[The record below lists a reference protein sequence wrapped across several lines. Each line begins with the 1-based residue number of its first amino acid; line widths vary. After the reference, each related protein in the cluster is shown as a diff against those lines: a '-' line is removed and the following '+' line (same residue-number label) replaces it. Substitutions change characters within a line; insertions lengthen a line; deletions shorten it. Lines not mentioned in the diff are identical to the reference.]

1 MIHCIRTNSAD
12 EEFIKLVRGLD
23 EELKIRDGD
32 DHSFYAQ
39 FNKTDMIKYVILA
52 YENESPVGC
61 GAIKEYTSDTMEV
74 KRMFVLPEK
83 RKKGIATLILKQL
96 ELWASDLKYGKC
108 ILETGKKQPEAIEL
122 YKRNHYTVIPNYGQ
136 YENVEDS
143 ICFEKI
149 LEYNRTSRDTIY
161 YKLLDEH
168 DIENYALLRTECLG
182 QFPDN
187 FGTLLHEE
195 IERDYP
201 FTATL
206 QNSDDSNFMWG
217 AFSEQNELIGICG
230 FRAEQRK
237 KTNHRGDLVQL
248 YVTPAYKGMGIG
260 KQLVYQTIRKAFE
273 NQHIEQIILGVLE
286 HNSNAIRIYKE
297 LGFREYGKLEN
308 YFKTEQ
314 NSFTQCFMYLNKGR

>member
-1 MIHCIRTNSAD
+1 MIHCIRTNSTD
-12 EEFIKLVRGLD
+12 EEFVKLVRGLD
-23 EELKIRDGD
+23 EELSIRDGE

-39 FNKTDMIKYVILA
+39 FNKVDMIKYVIVA

-61 GAIKEYTSDTMEV
+61 GAIKEYDADTMEI
-74 KRMFVLPEK
+74 KRMFVPLEN

-96 ELWASDLKYGKC
+96 ELWASELMYGKC

-143 ICFEKI
+143 VCFEKHLDDKQTI
-149 LEYNRTSRDTIY
+149 SDTIY
-161 YKLLDEH
+161 YRLLNEH
-168 DIENYALLRTECLG
+168 DIENYILLRTECLG

-195 IERDYP
+195 IERKFP
-201 FTATL
+201 FTAIL
-206 QNSDDSNFMWG
+206 QNSDDNKFMWG
-217 AFSEQNELIGICG
+217 AFSAPNTLIGICG
-230 FRAEQRK
+230 FRAEQRE

-273 NQHIEQIILGVLE
+273 NQHIEQIILGVVE
-286 HNSNAIRIYKE
+286 HNSNAIRIYTE
-297 LGFREYGKLEN
+297 LGFRQYGKLEN

-314 NSFTQCFMYLNKGR
+314 NSYTQCFMYLNKSR